1 MARNRYLT
9 TNRKKGSPIALEMLA
24 VALIILVSLSLSR
37 VSDRIGLPTLV
48 VFVGLGMVFGED
60 GLLKIQF
67 DNYALSEQ
75 VCSVALILIMFYG
88 GFGTNWTKAKPTAKV
103 SVLLS
108 SAGVVLTALLTGLFC
123 HFVLGFAWLPGLLI
137 GAVIS
142 STDAASVFSILRS
155 RKLNLRYGTAS
166 LLEVESGS
174 NDPFAYMMTIIIV
187 SIMNGNAGFGP
198 MLLMLIRQLFFGALT
213 GPLVAFGTDWMMRKI
228 HFQDNGYDSILI
240 FGAAFLSY
248 GLSAMIGG
256 NGYLS
261 VYLTG
266 IILGNRELRRK
277 RTLVHFFDGVTGL
290 MQILIFF
297 LLGLLSTPSAL
308 PRVAVPGLLIA
319 LFLTLVGRPASVFAI
334 MSPLKCPREQQT
346 LVSWCGLRGASS
358 IVFAIMATVLCDKT
372 PDSLFN
378 IVFFIVLFS
387 IILQG
392 TLIPPVAR
400 ALKMIDQDADVMKT
414 FSDYTEQVP
423 VQYLKLH
430 VDEHHAWTNQELRS
444 LQMMPQTRVAL
455 ILRGK
460 EQLIPR
466 GDTKIRPD
474 DILIISGPAFD
485 GSSIG
490 ALTELRITS
499 GHEWCGLA
507 LKDIRLKETKLII
520 MIIRS
525 QEAVIPQGDTVLQ
538 DGDVLVMNE
547 LNGALASE
555 PSAGQTSH
563 DGFRT
568 AWEHLRM
575 HFLTENKKAS
585 GNPDAKENRNHGSV
599 PAVQTAGK
607 ESDAH
612 TAENQVPG
620 EEAEDEESAS

>member
-1 MARNRYLT
+1 
-9 TNRKKGSPIALEMLA
+9 MLA

-48 VFVGLGMVFGED
+48 VFIGLGMLFGED

-88 GFGTNWTKAKPTAKV
+88 GFGTNWKKAEPTAKV

-123 HFVLGFAWLPGLLI
+123 HFVLGFDWLPGLLV

-155 RKLNLRYGTAS
+155 RKLNLRYSTAS

-198 MLLMLIRQLFFGALT
+198 MLLMLVKQLFFGALA
-213 GPLVAFGTDWMMRKI
+213 GPLVAFGTGWLMKKI
-228 HFQDNGYDSILI
+228 HFQDDGYDSILI

-248 GLSAMIGG
+248 GLSSMIGG

-266 IILGNRELRRK
+266 IILGNRELRGK

-290 MQILIFF
+290 MQILVFF

-308 PRVAVPGLLIA
+308 PQVALPGLLIA

-334 MSPLKCPREQQT
+334 MQPLKCPREQQM

-358 IVFAIMATVLCDKT
+358 IVFAIMATVLCAET
-372 PDSLFN
+372 PQSLFN

-400 ALKMIDQDADVMKT
+400 GLKMIDQDSDVMKT

-423 VQYLKLH
+423 IQYLRLR
-430 VDEHHAWTNQELRS
+430 VDEGHAWANRELRS
-444 LQMMPQTRVAL
+444 LQMLPQTRVAL

-466 GDTKIRPD
+466 GDTTVEPGD
-474 DILIISGPAFD
+474 VLIVSGPAFD

-490 ALTELRITS
+490 SLTELNITAA
-499 GHEWCGLA
+499 HEWCGQA
-507 LKDIRLKETKLII
+507 LKDIRMDSTKLII
-520 MIIRS
+520 MIIRG
-525 QEAVIPQGDTVLQ
+525 QEAVIPGGETVLAE
-538 DGDVLVMNE
+538 GDVLVLNE
-547 LNGALASE
+547 LKEPGAAPHS
-555 PSAGQTSH
+555 SAADVRAVLRGNFFLWTGRLLSL
-563 DGFRT
+563 FRKT
-568 AWEHLRM
+568 DAAG
-575 HFLTENKKAS
+575 TENAESKKA
-585 GNPDAKENRNHGSV
+585 
-599 PAVQTAGK
+599 AVSSGK
-607 ESDAH
+607 E
-612 TAENQVPG
+612 P
-620 EEAEDEESAS
+620 EDSHSEESPGSGTEQPREADHEIQSGDSHGTEGQHD